1 MLQQKK
7 LLIQSQ
13 QCPDVYMILS
23 CITRQR
29 MSLIN
34 MKKEL
39 VDNGILPTAT
49 QSFPNYHM
57 QNGVI
62 DVRSLFKEYP
72 SELKSL
78 TCYLLEDCQAIF
90 EFYKRLYDCFNQ
102 TLFEPVFMRN

>member
-1 MLQQKK
+1 
-7 LLIQSQ
+7 
-13 QCPDVYMILS
+13 
-23 CITRQR
+23 

-34 MKKEL
+34 TKKEL

-49 QSFPNYHM
+49 QPFPNYHM

-78 TCYLLEDCQAIF
+78 TCYLLEDC
-90 EFYKRLYDCFNQ
+90 
-102 TLFEPVFMRN
+102 